1 MLQLRTQK
9 KLDDIA
15 IAIAAVPKVA
25 VGSDSATVVA
35 NTKILPPP
43 T

>member
-1 MLQLRTQK
+1 MLQPRKQ
-9 KLDDIA
+9 KLDD

-25 VGSDSATVVA
+25 VGSGWATVVA
-35 NTKILPPP
+35 STKVLPLP